1 MRVTRPSSGCGYDFY
16 AGSLSCGTC
25 KEKCWNGSRC
35 WSHPRPRQDAPLEFL
50 VNHSRENSGQICI
63 QPVESFVSILECSF
77 VFESKFA
84 VFDFG
89 TVEMQVEYSRP
100 ETVTRVLDG
109 FRSAVALYARG
120 MERRPTLV
128 RK

>member
-1 MRVTRPSSGCGYDFY
+1 M
-16 AGSLSCGTC
+16 
-25 KEKCWNGSRC
+25 
-35 WSHPRPRQDAPLEFL
+35 
-50 VNHSRENSGQICI
+50 NHSRENSGQICI

>member
-1 MRVTRPSSGCGYDFY
+1 MRDMQRKMLERIEMLVASSAASG
-16 AGSLSCGTC
+16 
-25 KEKCWNGSRC
+25 R
-35 WSHPRPRQDAPLEFL
+35 PLEFL